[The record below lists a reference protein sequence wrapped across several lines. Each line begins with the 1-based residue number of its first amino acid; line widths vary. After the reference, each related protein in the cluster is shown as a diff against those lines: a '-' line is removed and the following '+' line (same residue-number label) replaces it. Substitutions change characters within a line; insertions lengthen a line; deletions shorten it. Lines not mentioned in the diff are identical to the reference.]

1 MNDTIAAISTAQG
14 IGAISIIRVSGDD
27 SINIV
32 NRVFSCDLSMVKS
45 HTIHYGYIIDNGALV
60 DEVLV
65 SVMRA
70 PKTFTK
76 EDVVEIKI
84 SELRSNPYQ
93 PRQTF
98 DQEKLVELANSIKEF
113 GVLEPIIVTKS
124 IKGYEIVAGE
134 RRTKACELVG
144 IETIPAIIKDFSDEE
159 MMQIAL
165 LENIQRENLSAI
177 EEAEAYN
184 NLIKALNITQEELAK
199 KIGKSRSYVTNML
212 GLLTLPESVK
222 YEILHGYISMGHAKV
237 LSKLQ
242 DEELIK
248 ELVEKI
254 KNDHISVRE
263 LESIAN
269 NPNYKRKKAIV
280 RIKEPNPFGYVEDA
294 LTDTIGN
301 RVRIKN
307 KKIVIPF
314 NSERDLERIL
324 NVLKIEVKVD

>member
-1 MNDTIAAISTAQG
+1 METNKRKALGKVLEQLFSNESLYVNPLETLDEIAENT
-14 IGAISIIRVSGDD
+14 
-27 SINIV
+27 
-32 NRVFSCDLSMVKS
+32 
-45 HTIHYGYIIDNGALV
+45 
-60 DEVLV
+60 
-65 SVMRA
+65 
-70 PKTFTK
+70 PK
-76 EDVVEIKI
+76 EDIVEIKV

-269 NPNYKRKKAIV
+269 NPDYKRKKAIV

-324 NVLKIEVKVD
+324 DVLKIEVKVD